1 MIPNTFEKIFC
12 GFMTRKTFLESVFL
26 ASGIK
31 LTTIYKTNTRPSV
44 KHGGVSVMICDF
56 FASLAL

>member
-1 MIPNTFEKIFC
+1 
-12 GFMTRKTFLESVFL
+12 MTRKTFLESVYL

-31 LTTIYKTNTRPSV
+31 LTTIYKINTRPSV